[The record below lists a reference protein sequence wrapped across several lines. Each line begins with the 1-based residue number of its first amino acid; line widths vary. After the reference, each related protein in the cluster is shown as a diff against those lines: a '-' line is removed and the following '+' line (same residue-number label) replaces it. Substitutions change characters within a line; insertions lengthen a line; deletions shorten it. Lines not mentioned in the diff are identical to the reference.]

1 MLVFVQ
7 ITNLLHVHPTLSVR
21 TFSMHWLYGWFL
33 DVNDCQPHRVT
44 SESKQCIELRVLTVT
59 CCIDRQ
65 GSSNSVLASALAF
78 MLPAHPCNCWWRWQQ
93 WRCWQYA
100 SLFTPIVTKLEG
112 MGVCWNH
119 LVCLSLCL
127 FVCVCVCVCVSVCVS
142 VSVRYLFLCTT
153 HPFITK
159 SSVVGHHQEPEHH
172 AKKWVTNLVQ
182 TLTLKLQ
189 YSCIFFQSVSNGL
202 GVSVGDGNI
211 SSILAHS
218 HTACLP
224 METVWWWQH

>member
-1 MLVFVQ
+1 MALLTVCFLIHTHCNKVGGDGGMLES
-7 ITNLLHVHPTLSVR
+7 PGLSV
-21 TFSMHWLYGWFL
+21 T
-33 DVNDCQPHRVT
+33 
-44 SESKQCIELRVLTVT
+44 
-59 CCIDRQ
+59 
-65 GSSNSVLASALAF
+65 
-78 MLPAHPCNCWWRWQQ
+78 LP
-93 WRCWQYA
+93 
-100 SLFTPIVTKLEG
+100 
-112 MGVCWNH
+112 
-119 LVCLSLCL
+119 LC
-127 FVCVCVCVCVSVCVS
+127 VCVCVCVCVSVCVS

-224 METVWWWQH
+224 IGTV